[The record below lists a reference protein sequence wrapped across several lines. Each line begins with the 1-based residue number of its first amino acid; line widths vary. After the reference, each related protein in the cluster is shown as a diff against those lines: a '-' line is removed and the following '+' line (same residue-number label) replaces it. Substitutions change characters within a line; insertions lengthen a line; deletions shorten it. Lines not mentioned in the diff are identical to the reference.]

1 MNTFAP
7 RIAGLDGLRGIAVAM
22 VLVYHLW
29 PTVLPGGFLGV
40 TVFFALSGFLLT
52 HRLLGER
59 ARTGRVAIG
68 AFYARR
74 ARRILP
80 VAVGALGVITVIW
93 TLTGQMTRAL
103 ARDLHFGLLQIA
115 NWGQFF
121 GEESYG
127 AAASPSPVLHYWS
140 LAIEEQT
147 YLVVPVLLALLSRRG
162 VGVAMV
168 IGLGGSLG
176 MTLMYA
182 GDPVAVYFST
192 FTRVGEFCAGAL
204 AAVLTRA
211 AARSE
216 AQPAPRRWVA
226 VGALA
231 ALIVLLITA
240 RLVSTET
247 AWLYRG
253 GLWAAGV
260 VAAVTVMGA
269 AHHPGVGRW
278 LDLRPLADLGRI
290 SYGVYVVHWP
300 ILIGL
305 GLTNLNAALVPW
317 VTLGVTLVVAQA
329 SFWWVETPLLRGAA
343 AGTSPR
349 FGWVRLRV
357 PVVLVLIGLGAG
369 GVASLGARQD
379 PTVDFEALS
388 RRFSATVETAPVA
401 PIAARPPASTVPS
414 STTVPGTDTDP
425 GSNAASSTSA
435 PPGTSV
441 PPTTIPTPVTG
452 PLRYSYFGDSKALT
466 FGFGISAAAPEG
478 WSIGPSYTPLGCP
491 LSRGGAV
498 RHPTAA
504 GRISERTLTDCDW
517 QAYLAG
523 VAPTPVDVVV
533 LWYGTWDAV
542 DRRLLETGSQ
552 WHTLDSAI
560 YRAHLHA
567 EFDLLI
573 ETLIEKLEP
582 QVIMVFTAGSDDV
595 VDVDNRAPQMNRL
608 WAELVDASTHPVFLV
623 DLADWV
629 AAAADADR
637 LLPDGIHPTFGEI
650 DPQDNTAAEIHDRFI
665 DPTARQ
671 LLAQVGGARG

>member
-1 MNTFAP
+1 MSTP

-29 PTVLPGGFLGV
+29 PAVLPGGFLGV

-80 VAVGALGVITVIW
+80 VAVGALALIAVIW
-93 TLTGQMTRAL
+93 TLSGQMTRGL
-103 ARDLHFGLLQIA
+103 ARDLNFGLLQIA
-115 NWGQFF
+115 NWGQFL
-121 GEESYG
+121 GDESYG
-127 AAASPSPVLHYWS
+127 AAAAPSPVLHYWS

-162 VGVAMV
+162 VGAAMV

-176 MTLMYA
+176 VTLMYA

-211 AARSE
+211 VASGDTQR
-216 AQPAPRRWVA
+216 AQRWWVA
-226 VGALA
+226 AGTLGALI
-231 ALIVLLITA
+231 ALLLTA

-253 GLWAAGV
+253 GLWGAGV
-260 VAAVTVMGA
+260 VAALAVMGA
-269 AHHPGVGRW
+269 AHHDGLGKW
-278 LDLRPLADLGRI
+278 LDLRPLAGLGRI

-305 GLTNLNAALVPW
+305 GLTNLSAPLVPW
-317 VTLGVTLVVAQA
+317 VTLGMTLVVAAA
-329 SFWWVETPLLRGAA
+329 SFRWVETPLLRAGGAGVSRSLRWA
-343 AGTSPR
+343 
-349 FGWVRLRV
+349 RLRV
-357 PVVLVLIGLGAG
+357 PVVLVLIGVGAAV
-369 GVASLGARQD
+369 VATIGARQD
-379 PTVDFEALS
+379 RTVDFEALS
-388 RRFSATVETAPVA
+388 RRFTATVDTAPVA
-401 PIAARPPASTVPS
+401 SPTTMPSPTTVPS
-414 STTVPGTDTDP
+414 STVAPSTSVLPGTT
-425 GSNAASSTSA
+425 
-435 PPGTSV
+435 V
-441 PPTTIPTPVTG
+441 PPTTVPTPVTG

-466 FGFGISAAAPEG
+466 LGFGISTAAPED

-491 LSRGGAV
+491 VAREGAV
-498 RHPTAA
+498 RHPAA
-504 GRISERTLTDCDW
+504 GGRISERALTGCDW

-523 VAPTPVDVVV
+523 VAPTRVDVVV

-552 WHTLDSAI
+552 WHTLDSAV

-573 ETLIEKLEP
+573 ETLMETLEP
-582 QVIMVFTAGSDDV
+582 QVIMMLTTGSDDL

-623 DLADWV
+623 DLANWV
-629 AAAADADR
+629 AAAPDADR
-637 LLPDGIHPTFGEI
+637 LLPDGIHPTFAEV
-650 DPQDNTAAEIHDRFI
+650 DPQDNTAAEIHDRFL
-665 DPTARQ
+665 DPMARQ
-671 LLAQVGGARG
+671 LLAQVRAAHG